1 MTKTVTVE
9 IQSDIEIPEVPE
21 GKKLVF
27 KDGKFIVEPV
37 LPETWWGVL

>member
-1 MTKTVTVE
+1 MAKTITVE
-9 IQSDIEIPEVPE
+9 IQSDIEVPE

-37 LPETWWGVL
+37 LPETWGGVL

>member
-1 MTKTVTVE
+1 MAKTITVE

-27 KDGKFIVEPV
+27 RDGKFVVEDITPP
-37 LPETWWGVL
+37 LPET